1 MGDIRQYKRSFQL
14 LIFGISW
21 PIIVSYSTV
30 GLQEGSLS
38 SVQYTFIASEYIT
51 ANTKLLQLLE
61 TRYIHWNLRQCIIVQ
76 SFKSPDTGTIW
87 SSLRETILNSEESLK
102 RFA

>member
-38 SVQYTFIASEYIT
+38 SVQYTFIASENIT
-51 ANTKLLQLLE
+51 ANTQLLQLLE
-61 TRYIHWNLRQCIIVQ
+61 TRYDGNLRRCIIVQ

-87 SSLRETILNSEESLK
+87 SSLRETILNSEEILK